1 MKAINKTKTTKK
13 HSKLHRWMVPAVL
26 AALVAVGSPAVSQAE
41 APTQNAP
48 NYSTDLSNLFNNR
61 TATDLQAEARQAEQE
76 AHQLRQEARQEAHQ
90 EAMQDR
96 QMGQQGGQQG
106 QPPMMGQNGI
116 HRGGHQGQPPMMG
129 QNGNQQGGHQG
140 IPPMMNQNGNQHGG
154 PGMMQPGQ
162 QQNNSDFRASHM
174 SDNEKK

>member
-106 QPPMMGQNGI
+106 QPPMMGQNG
-116 HRGGHQGQPPMMG
+116 
-129 QNGNQQGGHQG
+129 NQQGGHQG
-140 IPPMMNQNGNQHGG
+140 IPPMMNQNGNQQGG